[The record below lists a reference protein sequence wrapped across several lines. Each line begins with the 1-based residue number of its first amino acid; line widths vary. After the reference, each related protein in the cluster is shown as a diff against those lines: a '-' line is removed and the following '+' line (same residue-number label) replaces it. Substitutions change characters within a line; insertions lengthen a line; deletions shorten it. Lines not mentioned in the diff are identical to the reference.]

1 VRWYVDRRGD
11 AEAVGMR
18 VALDYEASRGATTAD
33 ISHGRT
39 VELQEALKEL
49 GCMDL
54 PMPPSADLL
63 SRLDGELRGI
73 EVKARGTSGPLTVLE
88 RELDTFRCAGS
99 SGWLYVCWNATQATG
114 QQLWLVARPA
124 ALPWIEVRPASR
136 SKGEVRGTRHEA
148 QYEVPS
154 TAVADAGARVV

>member
-1 VRWYVDRRGD
+1 MDMYVDRRGC

-18 VALDYEASRGATTAD
+18 VALDYEASRGATITD

-39 VELQEALKEL
+39 AELPEALKEL
-49 GCMDL
+49 GCTDL

-63 SRLDGELRGI
+63 SRLDGELRVI

-88 RELDTFRCAGS
+88 RELDTFRCAGDS
-99 SGWLYVCWNATQATG
+99 SWLYVCWNATQATG
-114 QQLWLVARPA
+114 QQLWLVERAA

-136 SKGEVRGTRHEA
+136 SKGEYRGTRHEA
-148 QYEVPS
+148 QYQVPS
-154 TAVADAGARVV
+154 AAVEGAGARVV